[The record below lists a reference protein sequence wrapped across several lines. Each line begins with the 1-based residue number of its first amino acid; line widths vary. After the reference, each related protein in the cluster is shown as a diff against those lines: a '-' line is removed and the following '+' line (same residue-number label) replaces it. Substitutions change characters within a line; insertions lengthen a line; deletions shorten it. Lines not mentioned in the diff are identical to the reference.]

1 MSHYNYDQNTLHD
14 QKLKQQRS
22 VEKSWIYH
30 RQCLF
35 CNKYKYF
42 FSRGN
47 NCIQH
52 SVCIV
57 GRNVQAPCIGLKV
70 CPVFNINYTQNSIIK
85 KSVNEYRSRYICSE
99 CFNSQ
104 GGHFFECYDSKNKS
118 FLYKDKHK
126 NNITETLK
134 LFEQ

>member
-22 VEKSWIYH
+22 VKKSWIYH
-30 RQCLF
+30 HQCLF

-42 FSRGN
+42 FSHGN
-47 NCIQH
+47 NNIQH

-70 CPVFNINYTQNSIIK
+70 YPVFNINYTQNSIIK
-85 KSVNEYRSRYICSE
+85 KSVNKYRSHYICSE

-104 GGHFFECYDSKNKS
+104 GGHFFERHGSGNKS
-118 FLYKDKHK
+118 FSCKDKHK
-126 NNITETLK
+126 NNTTETLK
-134 LFEQ
+134 LFGQ